1 MLSMKERY
9 AITLLLES
17 NTVEYTKIFSIVY
30 DYGYSLDFAYQV
42 ARLLAKAGLV
52 SNKKGPNN
60 GIILLK
66 PLEDIS
72 LYDVFIA
79 VNKEKLCFKDQ
90 DNLDMILIEEYKKIK
105 ISLFKQSI

>member
-9 AITLLLES
+9 AITLLL
-17 NTVEYTKIFSIVY
+17 
-30 DYGYSLDFAYQV
+30 
-42 ARLLAKAGLV
+42 V
-52 SNKKGPNN
+52 SNKKDPNN

-79 VNKEKLCFKDQ
+79 INKDKLGFKNQ

-105 ISLFKQSI
+105 ISLFRESV